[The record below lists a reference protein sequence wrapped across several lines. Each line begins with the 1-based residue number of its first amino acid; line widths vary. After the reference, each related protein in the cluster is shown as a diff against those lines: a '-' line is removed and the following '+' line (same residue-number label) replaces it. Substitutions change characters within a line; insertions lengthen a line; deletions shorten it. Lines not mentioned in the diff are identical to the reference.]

1 MVILASIARIAL
13 ITVEMQTVLR
23 MESALIYLQVN
34 QNNRTIA
41 STRAID
47 YIYHAMEARAGEY
60 H

>member
-41 STRAID
+41 STLAID
-47 YIYHAMEARAGEY
+47 NIYHAMEARASKY